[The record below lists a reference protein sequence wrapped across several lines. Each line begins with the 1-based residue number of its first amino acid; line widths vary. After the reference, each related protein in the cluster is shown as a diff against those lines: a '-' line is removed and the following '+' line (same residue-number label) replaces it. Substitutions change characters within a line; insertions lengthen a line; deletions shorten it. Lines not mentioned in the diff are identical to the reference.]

1 MTDAATTLPVTVVI
15 PAYNR
20 PDLVARAVRSALA
33 QRPRPP
39 AEVIVVDDCSAD
51 ETGAAARAAGARVIR
66 HEVNQGE
73 GAARNTAIRA
83 ATQEWV
89 AMLDS
94 DDEWLPGHLA
104 ALWPHAEGRV
114 ILGSTAV
121 ARGDG
126 PEQLWG
132 RARATPLVLRSPAEL
147 LDGGNAL
154 VNSGVVARRDA
165 LLAAGLFR
173 EQMKRG
179 ADLDLWLRV
188 LEHGEGYVSP
198 AVTVVYHL
206 HGGQVSGD
214 RECHARRPPRRRR
227 ELPRTPVV
235 QRRGAAK
242 QRGDPAVGRP
252 ARRAAARPQER
263 GAAACRVDRAR
274 SAQAREHRAPAR
286 ARARCWAPL
295 SAATPRGTQGAATP
309 TAPEGP
315 IPTTSEGPI
324 PTTPGEGAHPTTPE
338 GPTPTTPGTPDGGQR
353 DRPGPRSRA
362 DALRRPAVA
371 VVAGRP
377 RSSPATPRGPS
388 RAPSSTSSATGAR

>member
-214 RECHARRPPRRRR
+214 RGAMRDAHRVVVESYRGRPWCSDA
-227 ELPRTPVV
+227 V
-235 QRRGAAK
+235 QRSSEAILQWDDLRDALRHGRRSAAL
-242 QRGDPAVGRP
+242 RHAGSIGRNP
-252 ARRAAARPQER
+252 RKLESVARLLSFARAAAAPLAPLRRAALR
-263 GAAACRVDRAR
+263 AAA
-274 SAQAREHRAPAR
+274 
-286 ARARCWAPL
+286 
-295 SAATPRGTQGAATP
+295 P
-309 TAPEGP
+309 TAPEATPEGP
-315 IPTTSEGPI
+315 IPTTSEGPT
-324 PTTPGEGAHPTTPE
+324 PTTSE

-353 DRPGPRSRA
+353 DRSGPRSRA
-362 DALRRPAVA
+362 DAPRRPAVA